1 MSGEVGEMRSERG
14 WLELGCIS
22 EIQRKKRFSLVFHSI
37 LINFSRSKMKIYSHF
52 VRLIEILHYLCSR
65 LIKKV
70 WILQKGF

>member
-22 EIQRKKRFSLVFHSI
+22 EIQRKKTFFFGISLD
-37 LINFSRSKMKIYSHF
+37 
-52 VRLIEILHYLCSR
+52 LHYLCSR

>member
-37 LINFSRSKMKIYSHF
+37 YTIFAAD
-52 VRLIEILHYLCSR
+52 
-65 LIKKV
+65 
-70 WILQKGF
+70 